1 MRADKALFAGIVA
14 AAIAAVGCSNEDR
27 LSIASSVDVLAKRGD
42 APETATVVFW
52 VYVTEGH
59 AKLDENGPGDV
70 YEPVPNTTVLAGAN
84 GTMIP
89 LEDKGDGQFE
99 GTFAGYA
106 PHFDFKVNADGD
118 ERVFT
123 MPSPSWTT
131 VTMSP
136 DPPSLDQDL
145 LIEWSPNNE
154 EGISV
159 SVTVDGDPV
168 EEPNAD
174 PPGVSFA
181 DDGTFL
187 LNSSDFASLSA
198 TGTIELSRML
208 VSYSDDFGGDV
219 KVAVSW

>member
-27 LSIASSVDVLAKRGD
+27 LSIASSVDVFAKRGD

-52 VYVTEGH
+52 LSVTEAH
-59 AKLDENGPGDV
+59 AKLDGNGPGEF
-70 YEPVPNTTVLAGAN
+70 YEPAPNTTALAGAN

-89 LEDKGDGQFE
+89 LENKGGGQFE

-106 PHFDFKVNADGD
+106 PSFDFKVNVDGD

-131 VTMSP
+131 VTLSP
-136 DPPSLDQDL
+136 DPPSPDQDL
-145 LIEWSPNNE
+145 LIEWSPNKE

-159 SVTVDGDPV
+159 SVTVDGTLV

-181 DDGTFL
+181 DDGTFRL
-187 LNSSDFASLSA
+187 SSLDFAGLNA
-198 TGTIELSRML
+198 TGTIELSRMQ
-208 VSYSDDFGGDV
+208 VSYSNDFGGDV
-219 KVAVSW
+219 NVTVSW

>member
-1 MRADKALFAGIVA
+1 VRACATFCSGETTGTFSTRTSRSLARPIKARGAAGWRP
-14 AAIAAVGCSNEDR
+14 SQ
-27 LSIASSVDVLAKRGD
+27 
-42 APETATVVFW
+42 W
-52 VYVTEGH
+52 Q
-59 AKLDENGPGDV
+59 
-70 YEPVPNTTVLAGAN
+70 
-84 GTMIP
+84 
-89 LEDKGDGQFE
+89 GDGQFE
-99 GTFAGYA
+99 GNFAGYA
-106 PHFDFKVNADGD
+106 PHFDFKVNADAD

-131 VTMSP
+131 IALSP
-136 DPPSLDQDL
+136 DPPSVGQDL

-187 LNSSDFASLSA
+187 LSRLDFASLNA
-198 TGTIELSRML
+198 TGAIELSRTQI
-208 VSYSDDFGGDV
+208 SYSNDFGGDV
-219 KVAVSW
+219 NVAVSW